1 MENGIEY
8 FINRQPIASNISIFI
23 PDPVAIYVT
32 PNTFV
37 RFKRRSIASEE
48 VGIITH
54 ISAEAQQLQIRLFLS
69 WQQMMQH
76 VGPDRVGNVSF
87 WCRRNAKH
95 PPFYLCDSDI
105 VIEIA
110 ASAIIGLAFVFH
122 ESDNVVRQ
130 LDGLANTY
138 IVTSIYLSQSMKVE
152 HTRSFCSFPSQ
163 VHEPLPTCFS
173 SMIFEQILKIKN
185 KIQLAMNTRSGKSK
199 NVHSIQLENIHR
211 LTWRYMTR
219 DAPIYGVE
227 IVSSYGTVKVT
238 FMEKDSCV
246 VQKWRDLQESFLL
259 STPQHFRFA
268 KLLLGEC
275 VGLGVRCIIRCSL
288 RNTG

>member
-1 MENGIEY
+1 
-8 FINRQPIASNISIFI
+8 
-23 PDPVAIYVT
+23 
-32 PNTFV
+32 
-37 RFKRRSIASEE
+37 
-48 VGIITH
+48 
-54 ISAEAQQLQIRLFLS
+54 
-69 WQQMMQH
+69 MMQH

-173 SMIFEQILKIKN
+173 SITKMRCLCCSYNARIK
-185 KIQLAMNTRSGKSK
+185 RR
-199 NVHSIQLENIHR
+199 NV
-211 LTWRYMTR
+211 TF
-219 DAPIYGVE
+219 
-227 IVSSYGTVKVT
+227 SYGA
-238 FMEKDSCV
+238 D
-246 VQKWRDLQESFLL
+246 
-259 STPQHFRFA
+259 HFFR
-268 KLLLGEC
+268 
-275 VGLGVRCIIRCSL
+275 GVREF
-288 RNTG
+288 N